1 MFASDIKSKLAARG
15 LSLRLPRLYGRS
27 LYGALLLMVFGGL
40 AVPALVGSYFL
51 VGVQERQAARAN
63 LDETLQ
69 RNADILALG
78 MQESLWNM
86 NADAARSLVES
97 VMRDPAVLHV
107 QVRAQ
112 GDEDFLDRHADGAP
126 EGRVFR
132 AERTVMLRGQPIGQ
146 VLVEMDDS
154 RSQHE
159 LRAKQWRYTG
169 VLAIQLALSL
179 LLIVVLLKR
188 RLLAPLRSLTGFS
201 DRLSRGDFDTPIALA
216 AHDELGRL
224 GAQMDRM
231 RIAIRELFA
240 DIGHREE
247 RFRTIVTQVPGAVFR
262 ARPGGAIDFVSDA
275 IEEISGYPARMFM
288 NASTDRW
295 SDIIC
300 PEDRRPQR
308 RQVKE
313 ALLAVRPYEIEYR
326 IVDAAGVERWVLE
339 SGQPVAQGGDAAFW
353 IDGIISDISDRKHNE
368 MRIEALLAEQG
379 AVLDN
384 VVFGIVQER
393 DLRVVSTNRRFDE
406 LFGYAEGE
414 LLGESIAVLFPDH
427 AMYEQGIA
435 ASGPILARGADFGDE
450 HLYRRRDGSLFMC
463 QVSGRALD
471 PARPDDGSIWVY
483 ADVTERRHA
492 EEKLRLSATVLE
504 HIADGVMVIDVHGRI
519 VATNPAYTQITGYT
533 EIEAVGTQSGLT
545 GARLAPGSGG
555 NGSISGSASQD
566 QAFYD
571 ALWRDLAETGFWRG
585 EIWSTRKN
593 GEVYL
598 EWLTVSAVRDDADT
612 VTHYVCVFSD
622 ITKLKESQEKLDHL
636 AHHDPLT
643 GLPNRLL
650 FHDRLQHAMA
660 RAARAGSQLAVLFI
674 DLDRFKNVNDTLGHH
689 VGDELLRHVANALSR
704 CLRDGDTL
712 ARLGGDE
719 FIVLLEDVDGER
731 GARLVAEKLM
741 RLFEQ
746 PVLVSSYELF
756 VTGSVGISLYPQD
769 GADLNYLIRNADVAM
784 YQAKA
789 RGRNG
794 YAFYAPSMEGE
805 GLERLRLEALLRRS
819 IEKNEIWLAYQPQV
833 EIDSGRLI
841 GVEALV
847 RWNSAELGQVG
858 PDRFIPLAE
867 DIGFI
872 NQLGGWVLEQA
883 CRQVVSWD
891 QAGLHVPKIAVNLS
905 ARQFDRGGL
914 AGTVE
919 RVLRETGLPPH
930 RLQLEVTESVIMN
943 TGDAMQYINDLHAI
957 GVELAIDDFGTG
969 YSSLAYLKRL
979 PVQTLKI
986 DRSFIKDIS
995 TDANDEAIAIAIIQL
1010 GKSMNLAVIAE
1021 GVETVEQAAFL
1032 LRHGCRR
1039 AQGYL
1044 YARPLPPEQ
1053 LLEMWGQGIYARHE
1067 PKRRPE
1073 QPGQDR
1079 SEALT

>member
-1 MFASDIKSKLAARG
+1 MSRVAKRVLP
-15 LSLRLPRLYGRS
+15 LRPLRLYGRS
-27 LYGALLLMVFGGL
+27 LYGALLLLVFGGL

-86 NADAARSLVES
+86 NADAARSLVDS

-112 GDEDFLDRHADGAP
+112 ANDDFLDQRAAGAA
-126 EGRVFR
+126 EGHVFR
-132 AERTVMLRGQPIGQ
+132 AERTVLAHGQPIGR

-159 LRAKQWRYTG
+159 LRAKQWRYAG
-169 VLAIQLALSL
+169 VLAVQLAVSL
-179 LLIVVLLKR
+179 LLIALLLKR

-201 DRLSRGDFDTPIALA
+201 DRLSRGNFDTPLVLSS
-216 AHDELGRL
+216 HDELGRL

-231 RIAIRELFA
+231 RLAIRELFA
-240 DIGHREE
+240 DIGRREE

-262 ARPGGAIDFVSDA
+262 ARPGGTIDFVSDA
-275 IEEISGYPARMFM
+275 IQEISGYPARLFM
-288 NASTDRW
+288 NAATDRW
-295 SDIIC
+295 SDIIA
-300 PEDRRPQR
+300 PQDRRMR
-308 RQVKE
+308 RRHVKE
-313 ALLAVRPYEIEYR
+313 AVLAARPYEIEYR
-326 IVDAAGVERWVLE
+326 IIDADGVERWVLE
-339 SGQPVAQGGDAAFW
+339 SGQPVAQGGEAAFW
-353 IDGIISDISDRKHNE
+353 IDGIISDIGDRKHDQ
-368 MRIEALLAEQG
+368 MRIEALLAEQS

-384 VVFGIVQER
+384 VMFGIMQQR
-393 DLRVVSTNRRFDE
+393 DRRVVSTNRRFDE
-406 LFGYAEGE
+406 LFGYEEGE
-414 LLGESIAVLFPDH
+414 LVGESVAVLFPDPV
-427 AMYEQGIA
+427 AYERAVA
-435 ASGPILARGADFGDE
+435 ASTPVLASGKEFGDE
-450 HLYRRRDGSLFMC
+450 HPHRRRDGSLFMC
-463 QVSGRALD
+463 QVSGRAVD
-471 PARPDDGSIWVY
+471 PERPYGDSIWVY
-483 ADVTERRHA
+483 ADVTGRRQA

-504 HIADGVMVIDVHGRI
+504 HIADGVVVIDVHGRI

-533 EIEAVGTQSGLT
+533 ESEAVGTQSGLT
-545 GARLAPGSGG
+545 HAGLASMGG
-555 NGSISGSASQD
+555 QEQG
-566 QAFYD
+566 FYD
-571 ALWRDLAETGFWRG
+571 TLWRDLAETGFWRG
-585 EIWSTRKN
+585 ETRRTRKN

-598 EWLTVSAVRDDADT
+598 EWLTVSAVRGDDDA

-660 RAARAGSQLAVLFI
+660 RAARAGTQLAVVFI

-689 VGDELLRHVANALSR
+689 VGDELLKQVAQTLSD

-719 FIVLLEDVDGER
+719 FIVLLEDVEGER
-731 GARLVAEKLM
+731 GARMVAEKLM

-746 PVLVSSYELF
+746 PAMVSGYELF
-756 VTGSVGISLYPQD
+756 VTGSVGISLFPQD
-769 GADLNYLIRNADVAM
+769 ASDLNVLVRNADVAM

-794 YAFYAPSMEGE
+794 YAFYAPSMDGE
-805 GLERLRLEALLRRS
+805 GIERLRLEALLRRA

-833 EIDSGRLI
+833 EIDTGLLI
-841 GVEALV
+841 GVEALL
-847 RWNSAELGQVG
+847 RWNSPELGQLG

-883 CRQVVSWD
+883 CRQLKCWD
-891 QAGLHVPKIAVNLS
+891 LAGLVVPKIAVNLS

-914 AGTVE
+914 APTVE
-919 RVLRETGLPPH
+919 RVLRETGLAPN

-969 YSSLAYLKRL
+969 YSSLAYLKQL

-986 DRSFIKDIS
+986 DRSFIRDIS
-995 TDANDEAIAIAIIQL
+995 TDAINRENEEAIAIAIIQL

-1044 YARPLPPEQ
+1044 YARPLPPDQ
-1053 LLEMWGQGIYARHE
+1053 LLAQWGQNNNARLE
-1067 PKRRPE
+1067 
-1073 QPGQDR
+1073 
-1079 SEALT
+1079 TFT